1 MIFTLN
7 DICQHLEES
16 GEENSSTVL
25 WVLYMSLIKCILEIP
40 EGDDDKQ
47 VVSITLHS

>member
-1 MIFTLN
+1 MFTLN

-16 GEENSSTVL
+16 EKENSNIML

-40 EGDDDKQ
+40 EGGDDKQ
-47 VVSITLHS
+47 VVSIKLHS